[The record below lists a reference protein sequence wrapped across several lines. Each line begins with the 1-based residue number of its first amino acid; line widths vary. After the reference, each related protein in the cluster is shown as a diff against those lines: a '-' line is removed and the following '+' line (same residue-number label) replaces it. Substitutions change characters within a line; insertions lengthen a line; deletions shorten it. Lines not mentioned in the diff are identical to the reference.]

1 MLEADTQEY
10 LQRGRER
17 DVNSAPGLYG
27 RSDKKKRWGKKKNG
41 KAAFSGVKYSHDAPH
56 AATLLHCIRHIA
68 NAEHVVSD

>member
-27 RSDKKKRWGKKKNG
+27 RSGKKRGGKKKNG

-56 AATLLHCIRHIA
+56 AATLLHCIRRIA